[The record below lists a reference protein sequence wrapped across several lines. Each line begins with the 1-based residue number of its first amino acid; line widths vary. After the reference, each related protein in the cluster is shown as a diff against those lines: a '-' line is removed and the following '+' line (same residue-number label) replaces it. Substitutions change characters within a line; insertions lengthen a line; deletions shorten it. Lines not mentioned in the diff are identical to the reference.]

1 MMDSN
6 SDLMKALVS
15 AKQEELR
22 QSARP
27 FFPKHEPG
35 ATRKWMGSM
44 LIRVGERI
52 GGTRRVPAQAEV
64 SKTLAMQS
72 AGRCSQPHL
81 VGEG

>member
-6 SDLMKALVS
+6 SDLMTALVS

-35 ATRKWMGSM
+35 AARKWMGSM

-52 GGTRRVPAQAEV
+52 GGTCRVPAHADV
-64 SKTLAMQS
+64 SNTLAVQ
-72 AGRCSQPHL
+72 
-81 VGEG
+81 